1 MRPARTSYCES
12 RTSWLFS
19 SWSHASTSL
28 IMGLIEDIEETRLP
42 AAESFSAKA
51 VVDMLDSPIVDMSV
65 EGLTCTTPSEV
76 SELYTFRITS

>member
-1 MRPARTSYCES
+1 
-12 RTSWLFS
+12 
-19 SWSHASTSL
+19 
-28 IMGLIEDIEETRLP
+28 MGLIEDIEETRLP